1 MAKDLTT
8 GNVFRTLTVF
18 AVPLFLSNLFQTVYN
33 LTDML
38 IVGRF
43 VGKTALSAVSVGSDL
58 LHLLLFFAVGF
69 SSAGQVMIGQYV
81 GSGHKE
87 KLDRAI
93 GTLLVVMESTALAL
107 ALLCFFLRRQALN
120 WLNAPAQSY
129 EDAVT
134 YVVVCL
140 FGLVFTYGYNSI
152 CAILRGLGDSF
163 HPFLI
168 IVITTVINLALDLLF
183 VAVFRW
189 GVLGAALAT
198 IFGQAMSFLL
208 AFFFLVRQ
216 RHTFGISLRPAQSA
230 PQVEILSPL
239 LRLGIPMTIQSIS
252 VNLSMLLVSS
262 WINSYGVDVVS
273 ISGIG
278 NKVMNVVTLQTNAVY
293 TAGSAMVA
301 QCLGAKK
308 YKRVPGII
316 ASSALIN
323 YSIAILASLLV
334 YLFPQEI
341 FRMFLPELEGSALIA
356 AYIPSLIVSFLA
368 GASRCSVMSLVNG
381 SGNARL
387 NLLIAILDGI
397 VTRIGLSAF
406 LGFGLSMG
414 YQGFWMGGAIAG
426 FIPFFIGGLFFL
438 SGKWK
443 TGSCT

>member
-414 YQGFWMGGAIAG
+414 YQGFWMGGGHCRIHPLLHWRPV
-426 FIPFFIGGLFFL
+426 FPI
-438 SGKWK
+438 W
-443 TGSCT
+443 